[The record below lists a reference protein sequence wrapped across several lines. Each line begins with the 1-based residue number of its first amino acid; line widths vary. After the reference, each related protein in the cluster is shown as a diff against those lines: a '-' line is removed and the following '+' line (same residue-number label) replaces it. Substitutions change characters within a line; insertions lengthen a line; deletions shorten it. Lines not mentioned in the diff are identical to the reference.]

1 MSQND
6 MVIANADGAT
16 VRADINSAL
25 QALASMSS
33 GTSAPSTTYAGQWWW
48 DTTNN
53 LIKIR
58 NGANNAWITAFT
70 FDGTTLAVYAGINS
84 NGKAKG
90 TTIASASTVDLGSAD
105 SDFIDVSGAVTI
117 TSLGSTTTRN
127 RVTVNFTGAPLLTYN
142 ATSLLLPGAANIQ
155 VVAGDVAVFE
165 RISGSNWQ
173 CVEFTPITALTSGTL
188 LYGGGHKPVASGINV
203 SASNAIDGYI
213 GSFNDQTG
221 TTYTTVNSDTGK
233 ILTFSNAGAI
243 AVTLHKAA
251 PKGTC
256 FTWDQKGAG
265 QVTFAAETGGAIL
278 QASSLTKS
286 RAQHSCGTAFVES
299 NAGSAAQWVLS
310 GDMA

>member
-6 MVIANADGAT
+6 MVIANPDGAT
-16 VRADINSAL
+16 VRADLNSAL

-33 GTSAPSTTYAGQWWW
+33 GTAAPGTPYAGQWWW

-70 FDGTTLAVYAGINS
+70 FDGTTLGLYAGINS

-90 TTIASASTVDLGSAD
+90 TTIPSAGTTDLGAAD
-105 SDFIDVSGAVTI
+105 SDFIDVSGTTGI
-117 TSLGSTTTRN
+117 TSFGSTTTRN
-127 RVTVNFTGAPLLTYN
+127 RVTVNFTGALTITYN
-142 ATSLLLPGAANIQ
+142 ATSVLLPGQASITT
-155 VVAGDVAVFE
+155 VAGDVAVFE

-173 CVEFTPITALTSGTL
+173 CVEYTPISALTSGTL
-188 LYGGGHKPVASGINV
+188 LKGAGHKSAATGINIG
-203 SASNAIDGYI
+203 SANEIDGYV
-213 GSFNDQTG
+213 GKFNDQTG
-221 TTYTTVNSDTGK
+221 TTYSTVDGDTGK
-233 ILTFSNAGAI
+233 IVTFSNASAI

-251 PKGTC
+251 PKGTA

-265 QVTFAAETGGAIL
+265 QVTFAAESGGAIL